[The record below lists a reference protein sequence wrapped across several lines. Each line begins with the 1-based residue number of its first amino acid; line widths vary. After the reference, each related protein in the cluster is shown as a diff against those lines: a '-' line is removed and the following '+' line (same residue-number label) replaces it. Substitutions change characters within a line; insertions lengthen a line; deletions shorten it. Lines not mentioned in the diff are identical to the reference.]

1 LNQEITGNNAIRDIF
16 SVSRLV
22 REARDVLEGSFPL
35 LWVSGEISNLAQPAS
50 GHIYF
55 SLKDEAAQVRCAMFR
70 MKRQRLR
77 FQPENG
83 KQVLIRAKVSLYE
96 ARGDFQLI
104 AEHMEPS
111 GEGALRLA
119 FEQLKQKLAAEG
131 LFEAERKRAL
141 PIPPKQLG
149 LLTSPTGAAV
159 RDLLT
164 VLKRRFPALPVIIY
178 PVQVQGED
186 AARQIIQMLQLA
198 GRRQEC
204 DVLILSRGGGSL
216 EDLQAFNDE
225 GVARAIYHSPI
236 PVVTGIGH
244 EIDFTIADFVADHR
258 APTPSAAA
266 EWVTPDQ
273 REWQQRLLSIARRL
287 YQYQYQRLSQL
298 TERCRSLEKRL
309 NAQHPKQKLQQQA
322 QRLDEFSDRLNRVF
336 QFTLMQRSQRLDKLQ
351 TRLARQT
358 PEQRLKR
365 LTEQTANLDQRLN
378 RAIKIQLQQQ
388 GVRLNQIGR
397 DLHNL
402 SPLNTLG
409 RGYAIVSR
417 PSDGTIITRAS
428 ETDIGEHV
436 EARLHEG
443 KLVCQILAKNE

>member
-443 KLVCQILAKNE
+443 KLVCQILAKK